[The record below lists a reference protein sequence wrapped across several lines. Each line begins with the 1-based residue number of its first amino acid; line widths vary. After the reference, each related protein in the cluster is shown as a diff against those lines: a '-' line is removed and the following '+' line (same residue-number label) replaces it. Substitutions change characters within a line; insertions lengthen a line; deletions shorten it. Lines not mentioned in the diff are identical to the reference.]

1 MTLGVDKFA
10 KGFVAAM
17 VELKQFS
24 IEPKS
29 PSHLRGFWALHE
41 LLAEEVERARD
52 DPNKREWFKDT
63 VRLRNSLVS
72 GPTGSFDQFESALR
86 DLQSS
91 VTESPNPNYASLEF
105 TASPPFAS
113 SLLDGLEEDERI
125 LARAAA
131 MVFVKSQSLEGA
143 I

>member
-1 MTLGVDKFA
+1 MTIGVEKFA

-17 VELKQFS
+17 VDLEQFS

-29 PSHLRGFWALHE
+29 PRHLRGFWALHD
-41 LLAEEVERARD
+41 LLDKEVERVRY
-52 DPNKREWFKDT
+52 DPNKREWFRDI

-91 VTESPNPNYASLEF
+91 VTSSPNPSYVSLEF
-105 TASPPFAS
+105 TVSRPFAR
-113 SLLDGLEEDERI
+113 SLLDELNEDERI

-131 MVFVKSQSLEGA
+131 TAFVKSQSLEGG